1 MGGISIVKHPLT
13 ITSQQP
19 QTDEER
25 NHVRQGG
32 KRIKREKNA
41 KAVREHREREREKKK
56 KEEKE
61 REERERRAKAL
72 REDNERRRREI
83 ERTKE
88 QIAFMNKI
96 MPK

>member
-1 MGGISIVKHPLT
+1 MDFA
-13 ITSQQP
+13 SQVP
-19 QTDEER
+19 INNCFTTASKRKERTMCDKEE
-25 NHVRQGG
+25 
-32 KRIKREKNA
+32 KERIKREKNA
-41 KAVREHREREREKKK
+41 KAVREHREREREKKR